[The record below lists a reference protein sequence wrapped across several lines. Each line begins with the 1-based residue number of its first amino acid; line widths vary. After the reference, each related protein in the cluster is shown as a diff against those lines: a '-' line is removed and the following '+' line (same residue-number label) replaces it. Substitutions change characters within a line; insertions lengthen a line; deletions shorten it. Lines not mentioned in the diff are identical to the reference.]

1 MLDDLVELP
10 LVESPYQL
18 VTKGFTNLQNQDLLT
33 VSDLKADEWF
43 TLKFELQP
51 TIYHLEKADKLRVIL
66 YSTDFEHTVRDN
78 RKVTYEID
86 LSQSKLIIPI
96 ESVKK

>member
-1 MLDDLVELP
+1 M
-10 LVESPYQL
+10 
-18 VTKGFTNLQNQDLLT
+18 
-33 VSDLKADEWF
+33 
-43 TLKFELQP
+43 
-51 TIYHLEKADKLRVIL
+51 VIL

-96 ESVKK
+96 ESMKNKMAIIGILGTPYNTVEQSPFGGTK